1 MAVAAQAMGVFLF
14 DLDVIHALD
23 HVDWTITKGKVAK
36 LFKNTGFLNSF
47 ATFPFV
53 IVQST

>member
-1 MAVAAQAMGVFLF
+1 MAVAAQALGVFLF

-36 LFKNTGFLNSF
+36 LFKNTGFL
-47 ATFPFV
+47 FV
-53 IVQST
+53 SVFLDFYIFST